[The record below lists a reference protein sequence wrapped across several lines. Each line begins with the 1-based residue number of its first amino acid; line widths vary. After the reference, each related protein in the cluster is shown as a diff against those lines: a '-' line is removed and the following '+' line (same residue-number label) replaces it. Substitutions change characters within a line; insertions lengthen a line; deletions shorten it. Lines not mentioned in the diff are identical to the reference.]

1 MFRLNF
7 KIALRGLWKNKVFSI
22 INIGGLAIGLA
33 SCLMLLLYVAY
44 EWSFDKQ
51 FENIDRIYAV
61 YDHSRMSDQIN
72 TSREN
77 DTPPQLAAALKESV
91 PGLEHTTR
99 VVENGAMLKF
109 KGNPF
114 IKKVLYVDAA
124 FLKIFTYEFIKG
136 DPSTALATPNGILLT
151 EKTALAIF
159 GSNDVVGQTLKFDNR
174 KNVLVTA
181 VIKNLPENQS
191 YQFDVLMPWTFLVND
206 NSSYA
211 KMGWT
216 YGALSTI
223 VQLKQNSNFDDADAE
238 VRKIFKRNYP
248 VADFKEFFLFPF
260 KKAHLYDHFE
270 NGKLIGGKINE
281 VKLYLLLAVCILFLA
296 CINYMNLSTARS
308 EKRAREV
315 GVRKSL
321 GSTRT
326 ALISQFMLES
336 VLISFLAMLLAFVL
350 IEVSLPYFNRVL
362 EINIVINYSDFKI
375 WIIGISLVL
384 ITGMLAGSYPSFYL
398 SSFLPVKVLKG
409 FNSIDTNSF
418 PVRKLLVVLQFC
430 CSICMIIFAGVV
442 YHQIQYMKDRPLGF
456 QQDNLLQQYRMGPL
470 MEYTKMKLVKT
481 QLIESGAVESVTAT
495 SGNLT
500 NKSFS
505 TEAIRWPGRQ
515 QKEQLEIQLRFLDYD
530 FTKTIGVKM
539 LQGRD
544 FSEAFGSDSMA
555 VIPNETAIKLMNL
568 KDPIGKQIRND
579 DWDQTL
585 HIIGVMKDYNYNSP
599 GAKVLP
605 ELFFLNEHHAQVLL
619 MRLNSKEN
627 ISSSLTKIKAIL
639 KNATPGYPIDPE
651 FISDRLSEKLK
662 KEKMLS
668 VLSNV
673 FGGFAILIS
682 CVGLL
687 GLALY
692 MAEQRSKE
700 ISIRKVL
707 GADLQHLL
715 VLLNKDFIALVI
727 VANLIAVPIAF
738 VIIYKWLQ
746 NYDYRISI
754 TPLPFV
760 FAFLI
765 SLLIAV
771 VTISLQTFKVLK
783 SNPIDALKY
792 E

>member
-1 MFRLNF
+1 
-7 KIALRGLWKNKVFSI
+7 
-22 INIGGLAIGLA
+22 
-33 SCLMLLLYVAY
+33 
-44 EWSFDKQ
+44 
-51 FENIDRIYAV
+51 
-61 YDHSRMSDQIN
+61 
-72 TSREN
+72 
-77 DTPPQLAAALKESV
+77 
-91 PGLEHTTR
+91 
-99 VVENGAMLKF
+99 
-109 KGNPF
+109 
-114 IKKVLYVDAA
+114 
-124 FLKIFTYEFIKG
+124 
-136 DPSTALATPNGILLT
+136 
-151 EKTALAIF
+151 
-159 GSNDVVGQTLKFDNR
+159 
-174 KNVLVTA
+174 
-181 VIKNLPENQS
+181 
-191 YQFDVLMPWTFLVND
+191 
-206 NSSYA
+206 
-211 KMGWT
+211 
-216 YGALSTI
+216 
-223 VQLKQNSNFDDADAE
+223 
-238 VRKIFKRNYP
+238 
-248 VADFKEFFLFPF
+248 
-260 KKAHLYDHFE
+260 
-270 NGKLIGGKINE
+270 
-281 VKLYLLLAVCILFLA
+281 
-296 CINYMNLSTARS
+296 
-308 EKRAREV
+308 
-315 GVRKSL
+315 
-321 GSTRT
+321 
-326 ALISQFMLES
+326 
-336 VLISFLAMLLAFVL
+336 
-350 IEVSLPYFNRVL
+350 
-362 EINIVINYSDFKI
+362 
-375 WIIGISLVL
+375 
-384 ITGMLAGSYPSFYL
+384 
-398 SSFLPVKVLKG
+398 
-409 FNSIDTNSF
+409 
-418 PVRKLLVVLQFC
+418 
-430 CSICMIIFAGVV
+430 VV

-470 MEYTKMKLVKT
+470 MEYTKMKLIKT

-639 KNATPGYPIDPE
+639 TKAAPGYPIDSE

-715 VLLNKDFIALVI
+715 LLLNKDFIALVI
-727 VANLIAVPIAF
+727 VANIIAVPIAF

-783 SNPIDALKY
+783 SNPVDALKY